1 MIQII
6 HMAHITLSIPD
17 QLYKIMKKYKEVN
30 WSEVARRA
38 IVETLLQLKASD
50 EGLTLEEL
58 SMLLELREMKEEV
71 REYSFEREPE
81 LLRKIKAREK
91 RRRKLLEELE
101 KP

>member
-1 MIQII
+1 
-6 HMAHITLSIPD
+6 MAHITLSIPD

-38 IVETLLQLKASD
+38 IVETLLRLKASD

-71 REYSFEREPE
+71 REYSFEREAE

>member
-1 MIQII
+1 
-6 HMAHITLSIPD
+6 
-17 QLYKIMKKYKEVN
+17 MK
-30 WSEVARRA
+30 
-38 IVETLLQLKASD
+38 
-50 EGLTLEEL
+50 EL

-71 REYSFEREPE
+71 REYSFEREAE

>member
-1 MIQII
+1 
-6 HMAHITLSIPD
+6 MAHITLSIPD

-38 IVETLLQLKASD
+38 IVETLLRLKASD

-58 SMLLELREMKEEV
+58 SMLLELREVKVEV
-71 REYSFEREPE
+71 REYSFEKEAE
-81 LLRKIKAREK
+81 LLKKIKARK
-91 RRRKLLEELE
+91 RRRRRLLEELE

>member
-1 MIQII
+1 
-6 HMAHITLSIPD
+6 
-17 QLYKIMKKYKEVN
+17 MKKYKEVN

-38 IVETLLQLKASD
+38 IVETLLRLKASD

-71 REYSFEREPE
+71 REYSFEREAE

>member
-1 MIQII
+1 
-6 HMAHITLSIPD
+6 MAHITLSIPD

>member
-1 MIQII
+1 
-6 HMAHITLSIPD
+6 MAHITLSIPD
-17 QLYKIMKKYKEVN
+17 QLYKITKKYREVN

-38 IVETLLQLKASD
+38 IVETLLRLKASD

-58 SMLLELREMKEEV
+58 SMLLELREVGKEV
-71 REYSFEREPE
+71 RGYSFERESE
-81 LLRKIKAREK
+81 FLRKIKAREK